1 MDSKTKMKLD
11 LVRIFDNALWRYLI
25 YKRGE
30 EEKTKSTKSTESQ
43 QQSKLFGKT
52 INIFLNF

>member
-30 EEKTKSTKSTESQ
+30 GEKTKSTKSTESQ

>member
-11 LVRIFDNALWRYLI
+11 LVRIFDNALWGYLI